1 MAFVSHGTP
10 CDKEALSTAA
20 WADGDAIVPD
30 DSNDDSGASP
40 SSTPVDSW
48 PDLLTEIDKGTAD
61 ITLSCDISRIPDDTG
76 DIDDPKKAALT
87 ISSGKTLTINLNG
100 RTLDGSGLGRV
111 ITVENGGILTIK
123 NSVGT
128 PGTITGGDAAATDAA
143 GGAVTI
149 QDNVEITDDSATNG
163 GGIYVADGGTVT
175 IQGNVE
181 ITGNTATGLG
191 GGVYNAGTFTMNGG
205 AIYGNSA
212 ETAAADF
219 YNVGAEGCTFTLA
232 LAKEGY
238 AWYVDGPEGK
248 RYTGTEEPCTN
259 PESGSGTEEATYLAA
274 EVTLVKEGNFYQISN
289 AEQLAAFRDIVNGS
303 NGGDDYLDACAELTA
318 DIDLSTVCGKEIG
331 SWTPIGLGDS
341 GAYNGTFDG
350 NGNTIFGL
358 YCSVSAKGEAG
369 EVGEDVEDVEAI
381 AGLFHTIGD
390 GGEVRALNVKD
401 SSVSIGGKGDNS
413 SNSGETDEGGDG
425 KGGTAGGICA
435 TNSGAITGC
444 TFSGTVRASGAI
456 STAGGICGQNN
467 SPVEGSP
474 CIIENCRNDGSV
486 YAGNG
491 TSLNAGG
498 VCGYNA
504 GEVRNCLNTG
514 EVAAET
520 EDKYVTANSGGVCG
534 CNNNGGTVTNCYY
547 PEESGLGGIGGGN
560 DQEKATPTTRTEL
573 ESGAVA
579 YLLNGEKAGEDD
591 TAPWRQ
597 DLDSVG
603 EAKRD
608 AHPVLDASHGVVY
621 PIVENGKIV
630 RYSNY
635 PNGEPD
641 TGGGTGGGSSSGGDS
656 YDDSEPTYSPSLD
669 VSDGGSI
676 KVSPRTPEAGET
688 VTITP
693 TPEAGYDVDT
703 VTVTDRSGREVEVTE
718 HRNSTWTFTQPRG
731 RVTIEVTFRK
741 TGPEA
746 PALRRRARG
755 LLGRDGHPVCLRRG
769 PDGRHQR
776 LRLQPRRHHLPPAG
790 VDDPGPAGRLRAG
803 GHGGRPGLGGE
814 RRDLRRLEPRRPRD
828 PPAAGG
834 AALPVHSAGRR
845 RLHRRVGLPPGL
857 PGRGAGQRI
866 RLRGAVLDDY
876 ARRHHRHGRRH
887 AEPPGHRHASPGGG
901 DAGAVL

>member
-219 YNVGAEGCTFTLA
+219 YNKEGCDFTLVE
-232 LAKEGY
+232 AKTGY
-238 AWYVDGPEGK
+238 AWYEDKPDE
-248 RYTGTEEPCTN
+248 RYPDPQTPYEIPA
-259 PESGSGTEEATYLAA
+259 PDSEAAKAETYLAA

-303 NGGDDYLDACAELTA
+303 NGGHTDLDACAELTA
-318 DIDLSTVCGKEIG
+318 DIDLSKVCGKEIG

-341 GAYNGTFDG
+341 SAYNGTFDG

-358 YCSVSAKGEAG
+358 YCIVSAKGEAG
-369 EVGEDVEDVEAI
+369 EVGEDVEAI

-390 GGEVRALNVKD
+390 GGEVRALNVED
-401 SSVSIGGKGDNS
+401 SYVSAAA
-413 SNSGETDEGGDG
+413 
-425 KGGTAGGICA
+425 GGTSKAGGICA
-435 TNSGAITGC
+435 TNRGAITGC
-444 TFSGTVRASGAI
+444 TFRGTVRASGAI

-486 YAGNG
+486 HAENG
-491 TSLNAGG
+491 TSPKAGG

-504 GEVRNCLNTG
+504 GKVTNCLNTG
-514 EVAAET
+514 
-520 EDKYVTANSGGVCG
+520 KVTASGSSISYAGGVCG
-534 CNNNGGTVTNCYY
+534 ENNSGIGTVTGTVTNCYY
-547 PEESGLGGIGGGN
+547 LTGEAGEGYPTTGIGGSG
-560 DQEKATPTTRTEL
+560 DKTGATSKTRTEL
-573 ESGAVA
+573 ASGEVA
-579 YLLNGEKAGEDD
+579 YLLNNKVTTGGE

-597 DLDSVG
+597 NLDNG
-603 EAKRD
+603 TTKD
-608 AHPVLDASHGVVY
+608 PFPVPDDDHGMVYRVVEEDGT
-621 PIVENGKIV
+621 VW
-630 RYSNY
+630 YSNY

-641 TGGGTGGGSSSGGDS
+641 TGGETGGGSSSGGDS

-755 LLGRDGHPVCLRRG
+755 LLGRGGHPVCLRRG

-776 LRLQPRRHHLPPAG
+776 LRLQPRRHHLPAAG
-790 VDDPGPAGRLRAG
+790 VDDPGPAGRL
-803 GHGGRPGLGGE
+803 
-814 RRDLRRLEPRRPRD
+814 
-828 PPAAGG
+828 
-834 AALPVHSAGRR
+834 
-845 RLHRRVGLPPGL
+845 
-857 PGRGAGQRI
+857 
-866 RLRGAVLDDY
+866 
-876 ARRHHRHGRRH
+876 
-887 AEPPGHRHASPGGG
+887 
-901 DAGAVL
+901 